1 MQKYNFTVPDI
12 CDAFFNDILIGNIFL
27 NSYGGIDTFCGE
39 IRTANCPH
47 SNSIV
52 KEMVEEDGEG
62 KVLVI
67 NHAGDKLCSMV
78 GDQVAQKAYSNNWRG
93 IFVNGYI
100 RDIEVIKDISI
111 GVYAKNAYP
120 MKTDKSVGVGIKDKD
135 ITIGSVRISSGNWIY
150 VDTNGWVVSRKK
162 LEL

>member
-1 MQKYNFTVPDI
+1 MGGVRARRDPKL
-12 CDAFFNDILIGNIFL
+12 DA
-27 NSYGGIDTFCGE
+27 
-39 IRTANCPH
+39 AN
-47 SNSIV
+47 